1 VRRSETFHKLYYHF
15 VWATKHRL
23 PLLEEPIGAQVRAF
37 IVAKSAELGY
47 GLIAVNSVVD
57 HMHLLVTLRPTVL
70 VADVA
75 KMLKG
80 SSSHFAN
87 HVLNARDSLYWQEGY
102 GVVTLREADVPA
114 VVEYIR
120 NQPAHHA
127 HGRTVAELETL
138 QHAGGHTGGRAGG

>member
-1 VRRSETFHKLYYHF
+1 MKRSETFHKLYYHF

-23 PLLEEPIGAQVRAF
+23 PLLEEPVGEQVRAF

-57 HMHLLVTLRPTVL
+57 HVHLLMTLRPTIA

-80 SSSHFAN
+80 SASHYAN
-87 HVLNARDSLYWQEGY
+87 HVLNARDALYWQDGY
-102 GVVTLREADVPA
+102 GVLTLRESDLPSVID
-114 VVEYIR
+114 YIR

-127 HGRTVAELETL
+127 HGRTILELETL
-138 QHAGGHTGGRAGG
+138 QRGPPDERAGD